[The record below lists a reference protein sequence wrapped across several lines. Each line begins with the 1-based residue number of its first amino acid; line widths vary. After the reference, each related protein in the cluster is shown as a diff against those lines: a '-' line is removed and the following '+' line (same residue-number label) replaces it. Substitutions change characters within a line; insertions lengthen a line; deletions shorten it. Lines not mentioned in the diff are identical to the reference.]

1 MKGLMLSRR
10 YYEEYGIPM
19 LRSFPSYE
27 KRIAVGLAGEGS
39 ECLGF
44 DDEYS
49 RDHDWGPGFCMWLT
63 DGDYREIGDSLQNAY
78 EKLPKAFHGEGPRNQ
93 SDGGA
98 GRVGVLRIS
107 DFYRRYTGL
116 DRAPASLKE
125 WGAIPESYLATAVN
139 GEVFRDDLS
148 AFSDIRNQLLAYYPE
163 DVRLKKIAARGA
175 IMAQGGQYNFPR
187 CLKRGENVAAA
198 MAVSEFTE
206 AACSMVYLLN
216 KRYMPF
222 YKWAH
227 HGIKSLPLLSCVYL
241 KLEALYASVQGEEK
255 QIWVEDIS
263 RDVINELKAQSLTDC
278 SSDFLLDHCAD
289 ILSRIKSGTIEVRDI
304 MRRGC

>member
-1 MKGLMLSRR
+1 MKGLMLSRL
-10 YYEEYGIPM
+10 YYEEYGVPM
-19 LRSFPSYE
+19 LEGFPDYE

-44 DDEYS
+44 DDRYS
-49 RDHDWGPGFCMWLT
+49 QDHDWGPSFCMWLT
-63 DGDYREIGDSLQNAY
+63 DQDYGEIGDRLKAAY
-78 EKLPKAFHGEGPRNQ
+78 DKLPKAFRGEGPRIQ
-93 SDGGA
+93 AEGGA

-116 DRAPASLKE
+116 CRAPESLKE

-139 GEVFRDDLS
+139 GEVFRDDLR
-148 AFSDIRNQLLAYYPE
+148 AFSDIRDRLLEFYPE
-163 DVRLKKIAARGA
+163 DVRLKKIAARAA
-175 IMAQGGQYNFPR
+175 IMAQSGQYNVLR
-187 CLKRGENVAAA
+187 CEQRGEKVAAA

-227 HGIKSLPLLSCVYL
+227 HGLQFLPVLSGVYL
-241 KLEALYASVQGEEK
+241 KLEALHTCGREHERQVWIEEIC
-255 QIWVEDIS
+255 Q
-263 RDVINELKAQSLTDC
+263 DVITELRIQNLTDQ
-278 SSDFLLDHCAD
+278 SSDFLLDHCKD
-289 ILSRIKSGTIEVRDI
+289 ILSRIRSAAFEVRDI

>member
-1 MKGLMLSRR
+1 MKGLILSRR
-10 YYEEYGIPM
+10 YYEAYGIPM
-19 LRSFPSYE
+19 LHDFPAYE
-27 KRIAVGLAGEGS
+27 GRIAVGLAGEGS

-44 DDEYS
+44 DDQFS

-63 DGDYREIGDSLQNAY
+63 DQDYREIGDGLQKAY
-78 EKLPKAFHGEGPRNQ
+78 EKLPKAFHGEGPRIQ

-107 DFYRRYTGL
+107 DFYRKYTGL

-148 AFSDIRNQLLAYYPE
+148 AFSGIRQKLLEFYPE
-163 DVRLKKIAARGA
+163 DIRLKKIAARGA
-175 IMAQGGQYNFPR
+175 IMAQGGQYNYPR
-187 CLKRGENVAAA
+187 CRQRGEKVAAA
-198 MAVSEFTE
+198 LALGEFTE

-227 HGIKSLPLLSCVYL
+227 HGLKYLPVLSCVYL
-241 KLEALYASVQGEEK
+241 KLEALYASAGEDEK
-255 QIWVEDIS
+255 QVWVEDIC
-263 RDVINELKAQSLTDC
+263 RDVINELRVQKLTDQNG
-278 SSDFLLDHCAD
+278 DFLLEHCGD
-289 ILSRIKSGTIEVRDI
+289 ILSRIKSGPVEVREI